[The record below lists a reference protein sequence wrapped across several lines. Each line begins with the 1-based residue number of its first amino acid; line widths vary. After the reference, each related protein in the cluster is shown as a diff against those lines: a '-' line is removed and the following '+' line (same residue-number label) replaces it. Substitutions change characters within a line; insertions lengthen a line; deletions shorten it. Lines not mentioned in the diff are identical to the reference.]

1 MDLMYLLELAVN
13 GGMAGLMYSLVAM
26 GIVLIYKSSSVPN
39 LAQGA
44 LTMLGAYIV
53 LAFANGAGLPM
64 WLAIPAAMATMFLAG
79 MGIERVALRRLAGR
93 PIVMILMM
101 TLGIDIFIR
110 ATTMTIWGGSGRPMQ
125 IGISDAP
132 LFLGPLLLNR
142 AYVVGAGVSLLLFVA
157 FMLFFR
163 TRRGVVLRAIAD
175 DYMASW
181 AVGISVER
189 GVAFSWALSSLVAMG
204 IVLIYKSSSVPNLAQ
219 GALTMVGA
227 YVVLA
232 FADGAGLPM
241 WAAIPLAMLTMMGVG
256 MGIERVALRRLAGRP
271 IVMILMMT
279 LGLDIFLRAITLV
292 IGGGTARPLDI
303 GISNDPLFVGPL
315 LLNRAYVV
323 GAVVALAL
331 FAVFV
336 FFFRTRRGVV
346 LRAIADD
353 YMASWSVGISVER
366 GVALS
371 WALSSLVATAAGVL
385 WGSIQGVDQSL
396 SLLLL
401 KGITVAV
408 LGGMDSLGGAILAGI
423 ALGVIEAVASGVLDP
438 LLGGGTRELV
448 VALVLILTIM
458 IRPHGLFGR
467 HDIER
472 L

>member
-1 MDLMYLLELAVN
+1 MDLMYLLELGIN
-13 GGMAGLMYSLVAM
+13 GAMSGLMY
-26 GIVLIYKSSSVPN
+26 
-39 LAQGA
+39 
-44 LTMLGAYIV
+44 
-53 LAFANGAGLPM
+53 
-64 WLAIPAAMATMFLAG
+64 
-79 MGIERVALRRLAGR
+79 
-93 PIVMILMM
+93 
-101 TLGIDIFIR
+101 
-110 ATTMTIWGGSGRPMQ
+110 
-125 IGISDAP
+125 
-132 LFLGPLLLNR
+132 
-142 AYVVGAGVSLLLFVA
+142 
-157 FMLFFR
+157 
-163 TRRGVVLRAIAD
+163 
-175 DYMASW
+175 
-181 AVGISVER
+181 
-189 GVAFSWALSSLVAMG
+189 SLVAMG

-232 FADGAGLPM
+232 FANGAGLPM
-241 WAAIPLAMLTMMGVG
+241 WAAIPLAMLTMMGMG

-279 LGLDIFLRAITLV
+279 LGLDIFLRAVTLV

-303 GISNDPLFVGPL
+303 GISDDPLFLGPL
-315 LLNRAYVV
+315 LLNRAYAV

-331 FAVFV
+331 FTVFV
-336 FFFRTRRGVV
+336 VFFRTRRGVV

-353 YMASWSVGISVER
+353 YMASWAVGISVER

-371 WALSSLVATAAGVL
+371 WALSSLVATTAGVL

-423 ALGVIEAVASGVLDP
+423 ALGVIEAVAAGILDP
-438 LLGGGTRELV
+438 MLGGGTRELV

-467 HDIER
+467 HHIER

>member
-1 MDLMYLLELAVN
+1 MDLMYLLELAIN
-13 GGMAGLMYSLVAM
+13 GAMSGLMY
-26 GIVLIYKSSSVPN
+26 
-39 LAQGA
+39 
-44 LTMLGAYIV
+44 
-53 LAFANGAGLPM
+53 
-64 WLAIPAAMATMFLAG
+64 
-79 MGIERVALRRLAGR
+79 
-93 PIVMILMM
+93 
-101 TLGIDIFIR
+101 
-110 ATTMTIWGGSGRPMQ
+110 
-125 IGISDAP
+125 
-132 LFLGPLLLNR
+132 
-142 AYVVGAGVSLLLFVA
+142 
-157 FMLFFR
+157 
-163 TRRGVVLRAIAD
+163 
-175 DYMASW
+175 
-181 AVGISVER
+181 
-189 GVAFSWALSSLVAMG
+189 SLVAMG

-232 FADGAGLPM
+232 FANGLGLPM
-241 WAAIPLAMLTMMGVG
+241 WAAIPLAMLTMMGMG

-279 LGLDIFLRAITLV
+279 LGLDIFLRAVTLV

-303 GISNDPLFVGPL
+303 GVSNDPLFLGPI
-315 LLNRAYVV
+315 LLNRAYLV

-371 WALSSLVATAAGVL
+371 WALSSLVATTASVL

-401 KGITVAV
+401 KGVTVAV

-438 LLGGGTRELV
+438 MLGGGTRELV

>member
-1 MDLMYLLELAVN
+1 MDLMYLLELGIN
-13 GGMAGLMYSLVAM
+13 GAMSGLMYA
-26 GIVLIYKSSSVPN
+26 
-39 LAQGA
+39 
-44 LTMLGAYIV
+44 
-53 LAFANGAGLPM
+53 
-64 WLAIPAAMATMFLAG
+64 
-79 MGIERVALRRLAGR
+79 
-93 PIVMILMM
+93 
-101 TLGIDIFIR
+101 
-110 ATTMTIWGGSGRPMQ
+110 
-125 IGISDAP
+125 
-132 LFLGPLLLNR
+132 
-142 AYVVGAGVSLLLFVA
+142 
-157 FMLFFR
+157 
-163 TRRGVVLRAIAD
+163 
-175 DYMASW
+175 
-181 AVGISVER
+181 
-189 GVAFSWALSSLVAMG
+189 LVAMG

-232 FADGAGLPM
+232 FANGVGLPM
-241 WAAIPLAMLTMMGVG
+241 WAAIPLAMLTMMGMG

-279 LGLDIFLRAITLV
+279 LGLDIFLRAVTLV

-303 GISNDPLFVGPL
+303 GVSNDPLFLGPL
-315 LLNRAYVV
+315 LLNRSYVV
-323 GAVVALAL
+323 GAVVALVL

-371 WALSSLVATAAGVL
+371 WALSSLVATTAGVL

-438 LLGGGTRELV
+438 MLGGGTRELV

>member
-1 MDLMYLLELAVN
+1 
-13 GGMAGLMYSLVAM
+13 
-26 GIVLIYKSSSVPN
+26 
-39 LAQGA
+39 
-44 LTMLGAYIV
+44 
-53 LAFANGAGLPM
+53 
-64 WLAIPAAMATMFLAG
+64 
-79 MGIERVALRRLAGR
+79 
-93 PIVMILMM
+93 
-101 TLGIDIFIR
+101 
-110 ATTMTIWGGSGRPMQ
+110 
-125 IGISDAP
+125 
-132 LFLGPLLLNR
+132 
-142 AYVVGAGVSLLLFVA
+142 
-157 FMLFFR
+157 
-163 TRRGVVLRAIAD
+163 
-175 DYMASW
+175 
-181 AVGISVER
+181 
-189 GVAFSWALSSLVAMG
+189 
-204 IVLIYKSSSVPNLAQ
+204 VPNLAQ

-232 FADGAGLPM
+232 FANGAGLPM
-241 WAAIPLAMLTMMGVG
+241 WAAIPLAMLTMMGMG

-279 LGLDIFLRAITLV
+279 LGLDIFLRAVTLV

-303 GISNDPLFVGPL
+303 GVSNDPLFLGPL
-315 LLNRAYVV
+315 LLNRAYLV

-353 YMASWSVGISVER
+353 YMASWAVGISVER

-371 WALSSLVATAAGVL
+371 WALSSLVATTAGVL

-438 LLGGGTRELV
+438 MLGGGTRELV